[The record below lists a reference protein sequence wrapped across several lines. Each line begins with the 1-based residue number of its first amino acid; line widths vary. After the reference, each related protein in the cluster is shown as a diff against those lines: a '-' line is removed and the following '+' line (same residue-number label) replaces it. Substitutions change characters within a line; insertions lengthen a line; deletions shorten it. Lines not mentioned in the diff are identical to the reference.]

1 MIKGL
6 KQHKFCYISKVTVQ
20 ALILSLNMEQKTQFC
35 KLLDDHI
42 ATLNAKKQESFCVTQ
57 AKYAK
62 ILSTLEVS
70 KGAKCNEGASFKY
83 WCHKHFKVVKLEQ
96 TQSSTAKYYK
106 GTLCF
111 KMIEYCLYLII

>member
-1 MIKGL
+1 M
-6 KQHKFCYISKVTVQ
+6 Q
-20 ALILSLNMEQKTQFC
+20 
-35 KLLDDHI
+35 
-42 ATLNAKKQESFCVTQ
+42 TLFK
-57 AKYAK
+57 
-62 ILSTLEVS
+62 LEVS